1 MAAFLFKVNIMMK
14 NAVKIVLSL
23 LIVAEIACLTGCES
37 SQNQKNSIR
46 TYPINR
52 PSDWEK
58 NNNMPSMKF

>member
-1 MAAFLFKVNIMMK
+1 MMK
-14 NAVKIVLSL
+14 NTAKLILGL
-23 LIVAEIACLTGCES
+23 LIVAAIAGLTACES
-37 SQNQKNSIR
+37 SQKNNIR

>member
-1 MAAFLFKVNIMMK
+1 MK
-14 NAVKIVLSL
+14 NTATIILSL
-23 LIVAEIACLTGCES
+23 LIAVVAMAAMTGCES
-37 SQNQKNSIR
+37 SQPQKNNIR

>member
-1 MAAFLFKVNIMMK
+1 MMK